1 MNAIWK
7 AGVWRPNK
15 SQKQR
20 AKCSLFLVQKMGLE
34 PTPTYRRLEPDGSDT
49 SVNAEK
55 SDFMPF
61 SALLFSG

>member
-1 MNAIWK
+1 MFRFK
-7 AGVWRPNK
+7 SQPKKKTQTPKGVW
-15 SQKQR
+15 
-20 AKCSLFLVQKMGLE
+20 AFLVQEMGLE
-34 PTPTYRRLEPDGSDT
+34 TTLREQQVPDGSDT